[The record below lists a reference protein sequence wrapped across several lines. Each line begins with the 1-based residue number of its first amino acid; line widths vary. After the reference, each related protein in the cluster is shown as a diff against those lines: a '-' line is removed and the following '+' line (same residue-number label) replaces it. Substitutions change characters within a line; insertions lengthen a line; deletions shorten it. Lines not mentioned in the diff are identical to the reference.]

1 MQDRKDKLAERRFPE
16 FFLKKV
22 EKFSKNMEQIR
33 FL

>member
-1 MQDRKDKLAERRFPE
+1 MQDSKDKLAERRFSE

-22 EKFSKNMEQIR
+22 EKISKNMEQIR